1 MEEREIKDQAIVLKN
16 EDTGEADR
24 FITLLTSNYGKIKA
38 KIRGVK
44 KAKAKLSF
52 ASFPFNFGE
61 YLLVRTGRSF
71 TVTNCSYI
79 DNFQNLTYDL
89 NKYYAGAGMLE
100 IADFLSRDGE
110 PATDVLITLLKS
122 LKALCYDE
130 ESNIFAVLSKF
141 LVEMLKISGFK
152 LGVKLDA
159 DKTCLTY
166 FDFSLGKLSNEQT
179 AECVLIPECEQEEL
193 KNVIEC
199 DVDNYDTSR
208 KVSKTILK
216 LLVLFF
222 ENKVDEEVKIL
233 KKFI

>member
-1 MEEREIKDQAIVLKN
+1 MEEREIKDQAIVLKS
-16 EDTGEADR
+16 EETGEADR

-44 KAKAKLSF
+44 KAKAKLAY

-61 YLLVRTGRSF
+61 YLLIRTGRSF
-71 TVTNCSYI
+71 TVTNCSFI
-79 DNFQNLTYDL
+79 DNFQALTYDL

-110 PATDVLITLLKS
+110 SATEVLITLLKS
-122 LKALCYDE
+122 LKSLCYNKDV
-130 ESNIFAVLSKF
+130 NIFAVLSKF
-141 LVEMLKISGFK
+141 LVEVLKFSGFK
-152 LGVKLDA
+152 LGVKLDF

-166 FDFSLGKLSNEQT
+166 FDFSLGKLSSEQT
-179 AECVLIPECEQEEL
+179 AECVLIPESEQEQL
-193 KNVIEC
+193 ITVIESGIDDY
-199 DVDNYDTSR
+199 DVTN

-222 ENKVDEEVKIL
+222 ENKVDEEIKII
-233 KKFI
+233 KRFI

>member
-1 MEEREIKDQAIVLKN
+1 MEEREIKDQALVLKS
-16 EDTGEADR
+16 EDSGEADR

-44 KAKAKLSF
+44 KPKAKLAY

-79 DNFQNLTYDL
+79 DNFQSLTYDL

-100 IADFLSRDGE
+100 IADSLSRDGE
-110 PATDVLITLLKS
+110 PATEVLITLLKS
-122 LKALCYDE
+122 LKLLTYNEDV
-130 ESNIFAVLSKF
+130 NIFAVLSKF
-141 LVEMLKISGFK
+141 LVEVLKFSGFK

-166 FDFSLGKLSNEQT
+166 FDFSLGKLSDEQT
-179 AECVLIPECEQEEL
+179 AECVLIPEVDREEL
-193 KNVIEC
+193 KKIIESSI
-199 DVDNYDTSR
+199 DNYDYSG

-222 ENKVDEEVKIL
+222 ENKVDEEIKII